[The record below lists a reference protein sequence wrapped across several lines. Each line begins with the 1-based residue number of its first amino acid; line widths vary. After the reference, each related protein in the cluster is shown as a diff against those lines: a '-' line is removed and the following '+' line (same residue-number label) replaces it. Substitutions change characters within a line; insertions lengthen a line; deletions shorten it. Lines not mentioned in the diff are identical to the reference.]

1 MLADLRFA
9 LRQFAK
15 SPGFVAVAILTLA
28 LGIGANTAIFSIVD
42 ALLLKPLPYPD
53 SDRIVQIWEAPETG
67 GRSQASGG
75 VFMDWQDHTTQLETV
90 AAIHMIDANLT
101 GEGEPVRISGAEVSA
116 DYLRVLRVNPKLG
129 RGFSP
134 QDDAPGGNR
143 HVVILSC
150 ELWQSRFNGNPNI
163 VGRAIR
169 LDGLSY
175 TVIGVLAPNALVNSR
190 GDFLVPATI
199 RADAWKQPRNYN
211 YICFVIGRLKSGA
224 TIQQAQ
230 EELATVKRALNASYP
245 QFKQPWSVT
254 IQTLQESLFG
264 DLRPYVLTLL
274 AAVGLV
280 LLIACANI
288 ANLLLAKGASRQGE
302 IAVRVALGASTGRI
316 VRQLLTE
323 SLLLAVIG
331 GAAGVVLGVYAVPA
345 LLAFTGVKAGGGME
359 IGCDARVFS
368 FALATIL
375 TTGLLFGI
383 FPALSVARPDLNQH
397 LKEGARGSTTGS
409 RRRMQSLLIVSE
421 TTLTVVLL
429 TSAGLL
435 LRSFIKVLNAN
446 PGFNRENVLTFELT
460 QPGRKAPTSGHRVR
474 FVRDILQKIEQIP
487 GVAGAGMASS
497 APMSKPVGYF
507 DDVASRADRPE
518 TRENFHSGF
527 DAIAGGF
534 FQVVEIPLLRGRL
547 FTEAD
552 NEEKAPKVIIINQTV
567 ARRLFGDDDPLGH
580 QLHTLDATWE
590 IVGIVDDIRQYQL
603 DVQPRPHFYVP
614 QVHFP
619 WFTSILVRT
628 RLPPL
633 TLAGEVRKAVRAVDP
648 EQPIA
653 NLGTLEQSVEKTLQT
668 RRTMLTL
675 IGVFSVTALVLACIG
690 IYGIMA
696 YAVAQRTR
704 ELGIRIALGAGAGQV
719 VTLVMRSGLKL
730 VLIGL
735 GIGAVCSIGAGYLI
749 ASQLYDV
756 SRVDPAVF
764 AVVALALLAA
774 TTAACWLPARKATR
788 VNPIDALRAE

>member
-1 MLADLRFA
+1 
-9 LRQFAK
+9 
-15 SPGFVAVAILTLA
+15 
-28 LGIGANTAIFSIVD
+28 
-42 ALLLKPLPYPD
+42 
-53 SDRIVQIWEAPETG
+53 
-67 GRSQASGG
+67 
-75 VFMDWQDHTTQLETV
+75 
-90 AAIHMIDANLT
+90 
-101 GEGEPVRISGAEVSA
+101 
-116 DYLRVLRVNPKLG
+116 
-129 RGFSP
+129 
-134 QDDAPGGNR
+134 
-143 HVVILSC
+143 
-150 ELWQSRFNGNPNI
+150 
-163 VGRAIR
+163 
-169 LDGLSY
+169 
-175 TVIGVLAPNALVNSR
+175 
-190 GDFLVPATI
+190 
-199 RADAWKQPRNYN
+199 
-211 YICFVIGRLKSGA
+211 
-224 TIQQAQ
+224 
-230 EELATVKRALNASYP
+230 
-245 QFKQPWSVT
+245 
-254 IQTLQESLFG
+254 
-264 DLRPYVLTLL
+264 
-274 AAVGLV
+274 
-280 LLIACANI
+280 
-288 ANLLLAKGASRQGE
+288 
-302 IAVRVALGASTGRI
+302 
-316 VRQLLTE
+316 
-323 SLLLAVIG
+323 
-331 GAAGVVLGVYAVPA
+331 
-345 LLAFTGVKAGGGME
+345 
-359 IGCDARVFS
+359 
-368 FALATIL
+368 
-375 TTGLLFGI
+375 
-383 FPALSVARPDLNQH
+383 
-397 LKEGARGSTTGS
+397 
-409 RRRMQSLLIVSE
+409 MQSLLIVSE

>member
-1 MLADLRFA
+1 
-9 LRQFAK
+9 
-15 SPGFVAVAILTLA
+15 V
-28 LGIGANTAIFSIVD
+28 
-42 ALLLKPLPYPD
+42 
-53 SDRIVQIWEAPETG
+53 
-67 GRSQASGG
+67 
-75 VFMDWQDHTTQLETV
+75 
-90 AAIHMIDANLT
+90 
-101 GEGEPVRISGAEVSA
+101 
-116 DYLRVLRVNPKLG
+116 
-129 RGFSP
+129 
-134 QDDAPGGNR
+134 
-143 HVVILSC
+143 
-150 ELWQSRFNGNPNI
+150 
-163 VGRAIR
+163 
-169 LDGLSY
+169 
-175 TVIGVLAPNALVNSR
+175 
-190 GDFLVPATI
+190 DFLVPATI
-199 RADAWKQPRNYN
+199 RADAWKQPRNYD
-211 YICFVIGRLKSGA
+211 YICFVIGRLKPGA
-224 TIQQAQ
+224 TMQQAQ

-331 GAAGVVLGVYAVPA
+331 GVAGAGLGIYAVPA
-345 LLAFTGVKAGGGME
+345 LLAFTSVKAGGGME

-409 RRRMQSLLIVSE
+409 RRRMQSMLIVSE
-421 TTLTVVLL
+421 TVLTVVLL
-429 TSAGLL
+429 FSAGLL

-446 PGFNRENVLTFELT
+446 PGFNRDNVLTFELT
-460 QPGRKAPTSGHRVR
+460 QPWSKAPTNGHRAR
-474 FVRDILQKIEQIP
+474 FVRDLLQRIEQIP
-487 GVAGAGMASS
+487 SVASAGMASS
-497 APMSKPVGYF
+497 TPMSKPVGYF
-507 DDVASRADRPE
+507 DDVASRQDRPE

-527 DAIAGGF
+527 DAVAGGF
-534 FQVVEIPLLRGRL
+534 FQVVGIPLLRGRL

-552 NEEKAPKVIIINQTV
+552 NEEKAPKVIIINKTV

-603 DVQPRPHFYVP
+603 DVQPRPHFYIP

-633 TLAGEVRKAVRAVDP
+633 ALAGEVRKAVRAVDP

-668 RRTMLTL
+668 RRIMLTL
-675 IGVFSVTALVLACIG
+675 LGVFSVTALVLACIG
-690 IYGIMA
+690 IYGVMA

-704 ELGIRIALGAGAGQV
+704 EMGIRIALGAGTGQV

-756 SRVDPAVF
+756 SRVDPVVF

-788 VNPIDALRAE
+788 INPIEALRAE

>member
-1 MLADLRFA
+1 
-9 LRQFAK
+9 
-15 SPGFVAVAILTLA
+15 
-28 LGIGANTAIFSIVD
+28 
-42 ALLLKPLPYPD
+42 
-53 SDRIVQIWEAPETG
+53 
-67 GRSQASGG
+67 
-75 VFMDWQDHTTQLETV
+75 
-90 AAIHMIDANLT
+90 
-101 GEGEPVRISGAEVSA
+101 
-116 DYLRVLRVNPKLG
+116 
-129 RGFSP
+129 
-134 QDDAPGGNR
+134 
-143 HVVILSC
+143 
-150 ELWQSRFNGNPNI
+150 
-163 VGRAIR
+163 
-169 LDGLSY
+169 
-175 TVIGVLAPNALVNSR
+175 
-190 GDFLVPATI
+190 
-199 RADAWKQPRNYN
+199 
-211 YICFVIGRLKSGA
+211 
-224 TIQQAQ
+224 
-230 EELATVKRALNASYP
+230 
-245 QFKQPWSVT
+245 
-254 IQTLQESLFG
+254 
-264 DLRPYVLTLL
+264 
-274 AAVGLV
+274 
-280 LLIACANI
+280 
-288 ANLLLAKGASRQGE
+288 
-302 IAVRVALGASTGRI
+302 
-316 VRQLLTE
+316 
-323 SLLLAVIG
+323 
-331 GAAGVVLGVYAVPA
+331 
-345 LLAFTGVKAGGGME
+345 
-359 IGCDARVFS
+359 
-368 FALATIL
+368 
-375 TTGLLFGI
+375 
-383 FPALSVARPDLNQH
+383 
-397 LKEGARGSTTGS
+397 
-409 RRRMQSLLIVSE
+409 
-421 TTLTVVLL
+421 
-429 TSAGLL
+429 
-435 LRSFIKVLNAN
+435 
-446 PGFNRENVLTFELT
+446 
-460 QPGRKAPTSGHRVR
+460 
-474 FVRDILQKIEQIP
+474 
-487 GVAGAGMASS
+487 
-497 APMSKPVGYF
+497 MSKPVGYF

-730 VLIGL
+730 V
-735 GIGAVCSIGAGYLI
+735 
-749 ASQLYDV
+749 
-756 SRVDPAVF
+756 